1 MDSSPPVSGK
11 NSVFNQVIS
20 LFTSS
25 NSTLKPEV
33 LSFNSY
39 KKETGTEMASCE
51 SKSSESASLSKKAQ
65 MLHNAHK
72 MSEEQSEWFKS
83 SSDISSFAASDFQD
97 SPPSY
102 FKQKKFRPTEEE
114 VTTSQL
120 AYNINSNSYENLQVH
135 QSIYNPYSPY
145 TEDNFHPA
153 ELHYFQS
160 EPELPQSSF
169 LPFFNLYTNIMDF
182 VETTIVHYVCQRSHP
197 SPFRVAAEILARSRL
212 NPNANE
218 FTPTKKD
225 VTVIETESEK
235 AEAHCSPP
243 VGNTFDFSNSS
254 NLGDS
259 LELSNTSDLDNSF
272 KDIKIEAGEKMEEK
286 IKKITEENHVA
297 SEKQSDDEI
306 CLKLVKCHEK
316 DNSICDIQNI
326 KACDSLSDKSDDD
339 CMSDDYDDDDS
350 DWDSEEQSTG
360 QCVEIDASEFEDL
373 FPSPLLLSNLSICQ
387 TKASSPK
394 VKICTENP
402 TPSSETELTVLNRD
416 VSEINRKYFDQKDSR
431 PTCKKSKT
439 GCVKFCDDIVVIE
452 EPEDI
457 AEDLQNARI
466 SDFQAR
472 KADQERME
480 RLLAPIL
487 TKLHRDKMFQKIY
500 GNP

>member
-1 MDSSPPVSGK
+1 MDSSSPSSGK
-11 NSVFNQVIS
+11 NNSVFNQVIS
-20 LFTSS
+20 YFTSS
-25 NSTLKPEV
+25 NSTLEPEI
-33 LSFNSY
+33 LSSNSC
-39 KKETGTEMASCE
+39 KKELDIEMANCE

-97 SPPSY
+97 STSSY
-102 FKQKKFRPTEEE
+102 FKQKKFKPTEEE

-120 AYNINSNSYENLQVH
+120 AYNINNNSYENLQVH
-135 QSIYNPYSPY
+135 QSIYNPYSSY

-153 ELHYFQS
+153 ELHYFQA

-225 VTVIETESEK
+225 VTVIDTESEK

-243 VGNTFDFSNSS
+243 VCDTFDFSNSS
-254 NLGDS
+254 SMGAS
-259 LELSNTSDLDNSF
+259 LELGNTSDLDNSF
-272 KDIKIEAGEKMEEK
+272 KDTEGGKEEK
-286 IKKITEENHVA
+286 IKKRTEGNHVTLV
-297 SEKQSDDEI
+297 ERGDEEI
-306 CLKLVKCHEK
+306 CLKLVKCQEN
-316 DNSICDIQNI
+316 DNSICDTENS

-387 TKASSPK
+387 TKASRPK
-394 VKICTENP
+394 VKICIEKP
-402 TPSSETELTVLNRD
+402 SPSSETELTLLNRD
-416 VSEINRKYFDQKDSR
+416 VSEINRKYFDQNEIR

-439 GCVKFCDDIVVIE
+439 GCVKFCDDVDVIE
-452 EPEDI
+452 EPEEI

>member
-1 MDSSPPVSGK
+1 MNSSPPGSGR

-25 NSTLKPEV
+25 NSTLEPEI
-33 LSFNSY
+33 LSFNPC
-39 KKETGTEMASCE
+39 KKETSTEMANCE
-51 SKSSESASLSKKAQ
+51 SKSSESACLSKKAQ

-72 MSEEQSEWFKS
+72 MSEEQSEWFRS
-83 SSDISSFAASDFQD
+83 SSDMDISSFAASDLQD
-97 SPPSY
+97 RAPSY
-102 FKQKKFRPTEEE
+102 FKQKKFKPTEEE

-120 AYNINSNSYENLQVH
+120 AYNINNNSYENLQVH
-135 QSIYNPYSPY
+135 QSIYNPYNPY

-153 ELHYFQS
+153 ELHYFQA

-225 VTVIETESEK
+225 VTVIDTESEK

-243 VGNTFDFSNSS
+243 VCDTFDFSNSS
-254 NLGDS
+254 NMGDT
-259 LELSNTSDLDNSF
+259 LELGNISVLNNSF
-272 KDIKIEAGEKMEEK
+272 KDIEGKKEEK
-286 IKKITEENHVA
+286 IMKRTEGNHITLV
-297 SEKQSDDEI
+297 EKGNDEI
-306 CLKLVKCHEK
+306 CLKLVKCQEN
-316 DNSICDIQNI
+316 DNSICDIENY
-326 KACDSLSDKSDDD
+326 KARDSLSDKSDDD

-402 TPSSETELTVLNRD
+402 SPSSETELTLLNRD
-416 VSEINRKYFDQKDSR
+416 VSEINRKYFDQNEIR

-439 GCVKFCDDIVVIE
+439 GCVKFCDDVKIIE
-452 EPEDI
+452 EPEEI

>member
-1 MDSSPPVSGK
+1 MDSSPPTSGK
-11 NSVFNQVIS
+11 NSVFNQ
-20 LFTSS
+20 LFNYFSTG
-25 NSTLKPEV
+25 NSTLEPEI
-33 LSFNSY
+33 LSSY
-39 KKETGTEMASCE
+39 SCKKELDIEMANCE
-51 SKSSESASLSKKAQ
+51 SKSSESACLSKKAQ

-83 SSDISSFAASDFQD
+83 SSDISAFEASDFQD
-97 SPPSY
+97 SAPSY
-102 FKQKKFRPTEEE
+102 FKQKKFKPTEEE

-120 AYNINSNSYENLQVH
+120 AYNINNNSFENLQVH

-145 TEDNFHPA
+145 IEDNFHPE
-153 ELHYFQS
+153 ELHYFQA

-225 VTVIETESEK
+225 VTVIDTESEK

-243 VGNTFDFSNSS
+243 VCNTFSNSS
-254 NLGDS
+254 YFGDS
-259 LELSNTSDLDNSF
+259 LELGNTSDLNNSL
-272 KDIKIEAGEKMEEK
+272 KDIEGEKEEK
-286 IKKITEENHVA
+286 IEKRPEENHVTFG
-297 SEKQSDDEI
+297 EKGDDEI
-306 CLKLVKCHEK
+306 CLKLVKCQEN
-316 DNSICDIQNI
+316 DNSICDIENN
-326 KACDSLSDKSDDD
+326 KACDSYSDKSDDD

-373 FPSPLLLSNLSICQ
+373 FPSPLLLSNLSLCQ
-387 TKASSPK
+387 TKACSPK
-394 VKICTENP
+394 VKVCTENP
-402 TPSSETELTVLNRD
+402 SPSSETELTLLNRD
-416 VSEINRKYFDQKDSR
+416 VSEINRKYFDQNEIR

-439 GCVKFCDDIVVIE
+439 VCVKFCDDVDVIE
-452 EPEDI
+452 EPEEI